1 MTLYLGVAQH
11 KTEDA
16 SEEGDTT
23 IGALPTIKL
32 MIERVL

>member
-16 SEEGDTT
+16 REEGDTT
-23 IGALPTIKL
+23 IGALPTIEL
-32 MIERVL
+32 MI